1 MSVFK
6 LVYLSHATPLF
17 EGDSDLKSILEVSRS
32 NNNKVDIS
40 GLLLYTNGLFI
51 QLLEGKE
58 DDVMET
64 YNRIVKDPRHSDAV
78 VVAKKNEEGRS
89 FKNWSMGFIAPTEN
103 EINEME
109 SFVKESQF
117 EDFLSASN
125 HPLLVMMNR
134 IYQRN
139 EKRSDL

>member
-6 LVYLSHATPLF
+6 LVYLSHATPF
-17 EGDSDLKSILEVSRS
+17 FNEKNDLTNILEKSRE
-32 NNNKVDIS
+32 NNNRVHVS

-51 QLLEGKE
+51 QLLEGDE
-58 DDVMET
+58 EHVSET
-64 YNRIVKDPRHSDAV
+64 YAKIVKDPRHSDAI
-78 VVAKKNEEGRS
+78 VVAKKIENERS
-89 FKNWSMGFIAPTEN
+89 FKNWSMGFIAPTES

-117 EDFLSASN
+117 EDFLDSST

>member
-1 MSVFK
+1 MSVYK
-6 LVYLSHATPLF
+6 LVYLSHATPVF
-17 EGDSDLKSILEVSRS
+17 KGNSDLKQILVTSRE
-32 NNNKVDIS
+32 NNNKVDVS

-51 QLLEGKE
+51 QLLEGNENEVTK
-58 DDVMET
+58 T

-78 VVAKKNEEGRS
+78 VVAKKIEENRS
-89 FKNWSMGFIAPTEN
+89 FESWSMGFITPTEN
-103 EINEME
+103 EVNEME
-109 SFVKESQF
+109 SFVKETQF
-117 EDFLSASN
+117 EDFLDSSD